1 MAGSRL
7 RRRARPRTSFVLQ
20 PHDSRRRRRIDP
32 TPPVSAGEQRQVGW
46 AVPVDGGRRAA
57 VGLRP
62 PPSPT
67 RTEGTTMPNDN
78 ETTYSAETK
87 QVPPDRSRLR
97 TRGHVED
104 FGQGRV
110 CATAGCEIVLS
121 RYN

>member
-1 MAGSRL
+1 
-7 RRRARPRTSFVLQ
+7 
-20 PHDSRRRRRIDP
+20 
-32 TPPVSAGEQRQVGW
+32 
-46 AVPVDGGRRAA
+46 
-57 VGLRP
+57 
-62 PPSPT
+62 
-67 RTEGTTMPNDN
+67 MPNDN

-121 RYN
+121 RYNSGRLCWTHEQSSRNDRR